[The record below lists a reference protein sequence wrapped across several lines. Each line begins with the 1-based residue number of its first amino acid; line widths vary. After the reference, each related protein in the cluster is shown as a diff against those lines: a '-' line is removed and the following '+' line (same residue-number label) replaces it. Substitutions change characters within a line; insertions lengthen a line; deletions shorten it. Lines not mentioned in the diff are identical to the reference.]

1 MWRLPYAIS
10 RTICSSAVKN
20 YWLGGV
26 YLTSFHSDAIHYCR
40 NSHQKKKV
48 QNRGT
53 ATVHTPIR
61 LTTTNYYYIMFF
73 VS

>member
-1 MWRLPYAIS
+1 MAPAICNLAHNLLFCCEELLARRCVSNKLSLRCNPLLPKLS
-10 RTICSSAVKN
+10 P
-20 YWLGGV
+20 
-26 YLTSFHSDAIHYCR
+26 
-40 NSHQKKKV
+40 KKKV